1 MGHSKEPAHTPE
13 SRAAIETG
21 NYRLDL
27 AELEYRTWRKVAAQV
42 LRNRDDLAWG
52 ILHEN
57 AWMRLYVEGL
67 SPEEAADWAR
77 TRHNSLSFSE
87 RLRPR

>member
-1 MGHSKEPAHTPE
+1 MSVSH
-13 SRAAIETG
+13 
-21 NYRLDL
+21 L
-27 AELEYRTWRKVAAQV
+27 